1 MYIKFSN
8 FEIFQCCAKKNP
20 DCVIK
25 MLDNSMEN

>member
-8 FEIFQCCAKKNP
+8 FEIFQCCDKKNP
-20 DCVIK
+20 DGVIK